1 MPTIDELGQRAAA
14 AARADAADMAA
25 ARVESGLE
33 RLRQV
38 DVPLVAARRRDDD
51 PRRWLAIGVGA
62 ALAAAAVIAVVVNA
76 NASENER
83 LVPAQPSTELS
94 TPELTTPEPTAPVT
108 TNLPES
114 TTGSTVHD
122 TIAPTVR
129 ITSDPIVVR
138 HDDLPPG
145 FPATAFA
152 TLDAPADP
160 TTLPLVAIGDRWIV
174 SVDRDAPTAT
184 LIDPFA
190 PDSPPTRIPLSAGPA
205 GNIAVGPGDVLYGVV
220 QTDSPILNLFAFA
233 LSGSRAGQMI
243 ASAPISATE
252 FAEAPSGVL
261 GHGPDGI
268 IDRRT
273 GTTLLGY
280 VDVTGAPTPLLGRP
294 AHQVTLTGSDVPEGS
309 ASIVV
314 GDPDG
319 THEWQLSILVG
330 DPSKAAQ
337 LNIDPPPAPSSHG
350 GAIVWTS
357 IGPPADPSAD
367 IPVPTEP
374 VLAVLAADGTGTWFS
389 LIDGW
394 QVGASDLDG
403 TILVRRT
410 GDRVQLARVDP
421 PQRLDFLDQP
431 AAPHQRVFFAATLPS
446 SLTTADP
453 CTIDN
458 LAVVPEQGGAMG
470 TEYGVVSVRNTGAV
484 PCAVAGVPDIGLL
497 DDAGAVVQSTDPAL
511 LARSG
516 APQVVLEH
524 DSWASA
530 LMGPIASNVC
540 GGNQSSQFRWRLG
553 GRTTVLP
560 FIVGGPID
568 PNGCDPASVQPPVP
582 GALAVEA
589 FAPIQPNDAQ
599 PSALGALDVSLDAP
613 STVRAGDVLH
623 YDVVFTGRA
632 TPAVLDAT
640 NCPVYA
646 ETLGSVTAEFLLN
659 CDSSDGVLVG
669 SGEAVR
675 FHIELR
681 IPADAT
687 VGPATLSWTPVEPFG
702 AEVTITVTI
711 VE

>member
-25 ARVESGLE
+25 SRVASGLE
-33 RLRQV
+33 RLRVV
-38 DVPLVAARRRDDD
+38 DVPLVPAPRRDAD
-51 PRRWLAIGVGA
+51 PRRWLAIGVAA
-62 ALAAAAVIAVVVNA
+62 ALAAAAIIALVVNA
-76 NASENER
+76 NGGENER
-83 LVPAQPSTELS
+83 LVPAQPSTELTPQLT
-94 TPELTTPEPTAPVT
+94 TPELTATVT
-108 TNLPES
+108 TNLPE
-114 TTGSTVHD
+114 TTNASTVQD
-122 TIAPTVR
+122 TIAPPPVS
-129 ITSDPIVVR
+129 SDPIVVR
-138 HDDLPPG
+138 HDDLPPA
-145 FPATAFA
+145 FPATPFA

-184 LIDPFA
+184 LIDRFA
-190 PDSPPTRIPLSAGPA
+190 PDSPLTHVDLSAGPV

-233 LSGSRAGQMI
+233 LSGPRAGQMI
-243 ASAPISATE
+243 ASAPISSAG
-252 FAEAPSGVL
+252 FAEAATGVL

-273 GTTLLGY
+273 GKTLLGY
-280 VDVTGAPTPLLGRP
+280 VDVTGAPISLGRP
-294 AHQVTLTGSDVPEGS
+294 AHQITITGGDVPEGS

-319 THEWQLSILVG
+319 THDWHLSILVG
-330 DPSKAAQ
+330 DPSAAAQ

-350 GAIVWTS
+350 GAVVWTS
-357 IGPPADPSAD
+357 IGPPTDPSAD

-374 VLAVLAADGTGTWFS
+374 VVAVLAADGTGTWYS

-394 QVGASDLDG
+394 QVAASDLDG

-421 PQRLDFLDQP
+421 PQRLDFLSQP
-431 AAPHQRVFFAATLPS
+431 AAPNERVVFAHTLPTT
-446 SLTTADP
+446 LTTADP
-453 CTIDN
+453 CTIDH
-458 LAVVPEQGGAMG
+458 LDVVPGQGGAMG
-470 TEYGVVSVRNTGAV
+470 TEYGGVSVRNTGAV

-497 DDAGAVVQSTDPAL
+497 DDAGVVVQSTDPAL

-540 GGNQSSQFRWRLG
+540 GGNQSSQFRLRLA
-553 GRTTVLP
+553 GRSTVLP
-560 FIVGGPID
+560 FAVGGPVD
-568 PNGCDPASVQPPVP
+568 PNGCDPPAEPPVP

-589 FAPIQPNDAQ
+589 FAPIQPNDAL
-599 PSALGALDVSLDAP
+599 PSPFANLDVSLDAP

-623 YDVVFTGRA
+623 YDVVLTGRA
-632 TPAVLDAT
+632 TPTVLDGT
-640 NCPVYA
+640 NCPVYT
-646 ETLGSVTAEFLLN
+646 ETLAGATAEFLLN
-659 CDSSDGVLVG
+659 CNGSDAVLVG
-669 SGEAVR
+669 SQESVR

-681 IPADAT
+681 VPADAP
-687 VGPATLSWTPVEPFG
+687 VGPATLSFAPVEPSG
-702 AEVTITVTI
+702 TEVTTTVTI
-711 VE
+711 IE